1 MVSCTISD
9 EGRQTIYKLGK
20 HFFRMRKILAVVS
33 QILSSH
39 VRKIFMGAFYF
50 SFSSPKPIDLFLVI
64 LQLRNNYL
72 RFL

>member
-1 MVSCTISD
+1 MIPYTISD
-9 EGRQTIYKLGK
+9 EGGQTIYKLGK

-50 SFSSPKPIDLFLVI
+50 FL
-64 LQLRNNYL
+64 LL
-72 RFL
+72 